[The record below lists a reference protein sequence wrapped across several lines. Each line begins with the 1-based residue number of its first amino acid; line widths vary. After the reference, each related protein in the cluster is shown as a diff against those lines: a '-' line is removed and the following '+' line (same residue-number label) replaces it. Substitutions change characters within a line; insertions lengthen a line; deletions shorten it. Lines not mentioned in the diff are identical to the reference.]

1 MLCEGAGIDNLAPN
15 VFRSEG
21 LKLVRRDH
29 EVGEGIE
36 GEGAVMVP
44 VDGGGVQRQGAQV
57 GLASDRLGKVAAD
70 VSSLREVDGVPA
82 HLGHDVL
89 AEDDNL
95 LGAELYPGGV
105 GQELTLWHQLL
116 QVLGQVTRQWRP
128 GKDVGGSGI
137 SRAGHEHEGGLR
149 RDLVVPGDDL
159 PQHPQVLPQ
168 LLRVAWLPHTT
179 KEVATQY
186 EHAGRHRVISGEQF
200 PQSVHNIDLVQ
211 PHVREED
218 EHGVRVVGLHLFQN
232 CTLLQACLTRAPKEV
247 DVSKVCPGG

>member
-21 LKLVRRDH
+21 LELVCRDH
-29 EVGEGIE
+29 EVGEGVE

-44 VDGGGVQRQGAQV
+44 VDGGCVQGQRAQV
-57 GLASDRLGKVAAD
+57 GLASDRLGKVATN
-70 VSSLREVDGVPA
+70 VSSLRKVDGVPA

-95 LGAELYPGGV
+95 LSAELNPGRV
-105 GQELTLWHQLL
+105 GQKLTLGHQFL

-128 GKDVGGSGI
+128 GEDVGGPGVSG
-137 SRAGHEHEGGLR
+137 AGHEHEGGLR

-168 LLRVAWLPHTT
+168 LLGVAWLPHTT

-186 EHAGRHRVISGEQF
+186 EHAGRHRVVSGEQF
-200 PQSVHNIDLVQ
+200 PQSVHNVDLVQ

-232 CTLLQACLTRAPKEV
+232 CTLLQACLTGATEEV